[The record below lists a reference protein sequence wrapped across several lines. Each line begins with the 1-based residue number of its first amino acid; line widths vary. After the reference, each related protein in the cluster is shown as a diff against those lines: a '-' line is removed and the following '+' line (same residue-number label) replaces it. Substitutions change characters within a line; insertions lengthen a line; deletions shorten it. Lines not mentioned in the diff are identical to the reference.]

1 MNPSRLVI
9 LSGMS
14 GSGKSAAVKCFE
26 DMGYFC
32 VDNLPSKLIPVFLDL
47 FLRSREAPQ
56 AVALVIDIRE
66 GTFLRDFPKILQ
78 DLREAIPSVE
88 VLFFEATDEV
98 LARRFSETRR
108 PHPMPGAASVE
119 EGITR
124 EREALRELR
133 QRSDRILDTSKFN
146 VHELK
151 AHLFERF
158 SGENREVSLAVKAVS
173 FGYKHGLPGDADLVF
188 DVRFLP
194 NPFFVPGLRDKSGLD
209 REVRSYLEGI
219 GEYRTF
225 CSKMEDLLGFLLPQ
239 YVQEGKAYLTVA
251 CGCTGGRHR
260 SVALAEFL
268 GGMLRAQGFRVRI
281 DHRDVGKDA

>member
-47 FLRSREAPQ
+47 MRRSRDAPE

-66 GTFLRDFPKILQ
+66 GTFLRDFPEILQ
-78 DLREAIPSVE
+78 ELREAIAAVE
-88 VLFFEATDEV
+88 ILFFEATDEV
-98 LARRFSETRR
+98 LVRRFSETRR

-119 EGITR
+119 DGISR
-124 EREALRELR
+124 EREALRDLR
-133 QRSDRILDTSKFN
+133 SHSDRILDTSKFN

-151 AHLFERF
+151 AYLFDHF
-158 SGENREVSLAVKAVS
+158 SGEGREASLVVKVVS
-173 FGYKHGLPGDADLVF
+173 FGYKHGLPQDADLVF

-194 NPFFVPGLRDKSGLD
+194 NPFFVHGLRDKSGQD
-209 REVRSYLEGI
+209 RDVAEYLEGI

-225 CSKMEDLLGFLLPQ
+225 CSKMDDLFSFLLPQ

-251 CGCTGGRHR
+251 FGCTGGRHR
-260 SVALAEFL
+260 SVALAEQL
-268 GGMLRAQGFRVRI
+268 GGALRAQGFRVRI
-281 DHRDVGKDA
+281 DHRDVAKDA